1 MGPPESPTNPSQNQ
15 ATTPCRR
22 RQRPI
27 PRPRRRRCLLK
38 GCKER
43 FRPQRARERYCSAR
57 CREGARKWS
66 RWKAQ
71 EKYRGTP
78 EGKQKR
84 NGQSRRYRER
94 VRNRKAPGKEA
105 LPEAARVITKNFFR
119 SCLRPAG
126 LLRGVH
132 VQPQITP
139 PAVLLEGVP
148 TGVGARPE
156 EGAALERGTGPIRS
170 ARKAILRG
178 EVSRRFRT
186 SKFDREIVPTY

>member
-84 NGQSRRYRER
+84 NGQSRRYREL
-94 VRNRKAPGKEA
+94 VRNRKLPG
-105 LPEAARVITKNFFR
+105 PEAVAEATRVITKNFFSIISVTGRAAMRGLCSAADHRASGSARR
-119 SCLRPAG
+119 SADRRWSASGRGSGAGKRYGPHKKCQKGHPAW
-126 LLRGVH
+126 RGV
-132 VQPQITP
+132 
-139 PAVLLEGVP
+139 E
-148 TGVGARPE
+148 
-156 EGAALERGTGPIRS
+156 
-170 ARKAILRG
+170 AI
-178 EVSRRFRT
+178 
-186 SKFDREIVPTY
+186 